1 MVGEPFSPTPFN
13 LNGILGGYAS
23 IQEHHL
29 LHFQLQHNPTTNNI
43 STIIMEFLGEQD
55 MTMNNS
61 NNNHNHNPIPQQHDH
76 KQDDFKFDN
85 LVLEEDFTFYP
96 DPQKTQPPLLLPQ
109 KHVAPSPRPP
119 PSLASSWELL
129 SNYGSRFQRLRRSSA
144 GAEAKTTTAGIGPK
158 KLSTEEIV
166 RLAGARYVQ
175 YSSQWQENWCMPMF
189 PYAQIGNF
197 LMLSE
202 EENKDIDLAQLLLAS
217 ADKIGSQQFERA
229 NSLLLQCQWSSS
241 NAGNTVQRFVFHFSS
256 ALRERLNREIGG
268 IALQRNSQME
278 LIEALLMDHNSAI
291 TCHQK
296 LPFNQVIQFV
306 GVQAIVD
313 HVASKTKIHLIDLAL
328 GYGLM
333 ATVLIQALA
342 ERNEKPVELLK
353 ITAVGYGSKSVL
365 DEAGRRLVSF
375 AKSLNLRIL
384 FKTVFVEDIRELRE
398 DDFEIESDEGVAVYS
413 PKILRTLVSSPDSL
427 DNLMRVIRKIKPAI
441 MLVNEIEAN
450 HNSPLF
456 VNRFIESLFYLSAY
470 FDYLGTCLGRDN
482 ESRMRM
488 EAIVSEG
495 IRNNVS
501 LDDKEREIRNVK
513 IDVWRRFFARFRMV
527 ETEFSESS
535 LYQDETAIT
544 GCRMKLPERGAE
556 ESCRARIEFG
566 ETAEGV
572 SADGTATR
580 RLTKLLEMWRRN
592 SHGKTGETFRTKTQK
607 YHNE

>member
-1 MVGEPFSPTPFN
+1 MESWAVMLHYKNTIFFTFKCNTTPPPT
-13 LNGILGGYAS
+13 
-23 IQEHHL
+23 
-29 LHFQLQHNPTTNNI
+29 
-43 STIIMEFLGEQD
+43 IMEFLGEED
-55 MTMNNS
+55 MTMNN
-61 NNNHNHNPIPQQHDH
+61 NNPIPHDEHQHHHDH

-85 LVLEEDFTFYP
+85 SLLEDFTFYP

-109 KHVAPSPRPP
+109 RHVAPSSPRPP

-129 SNYGSRFQRLRRSSA
+129 SNYGSRFQRLRRSGA
-144 GAEAKTTTAGIGPK
+144 GAEAKTTTGIGPK
-158 KLSTEEIV
+158 KLSTEEII

-175 YSSQWQENWCMPMF
+175 YSSQNWCMPMF

-197 LMLSE
+197 MVLSE

-217 ADKIGSQQFERA
+217 ADKVGCQQFERA
-229 NSLLLQCQWSSS
+229 NSLLLQCQWNSSR
-241 NAGNTVQRFVFHFSS
+241 AGNTVHRLVFHFSS

-268 IALQRNSQME
+268 IALQRNSQRE
-278 LIEALLMDHNSAI
+278 LIEALQMDHNSAI

-342 ERNEKPVELLK
+342 ERSEKPVELLK
-353 ITAVGYGSKSVL
+353 ITAIGYGSKRVL

-375 AKSLNLRIL
+375 GNSLNLRIL

-398 DDFEIESDEGVAVYS
+398 DHFEIENDEAVALYS
-413 PKILRTLVSSPDSL
+413 PNILRTLVSSPDSL
-427 DNLMRVIRKIKPAI
+427 DNLMRVMRKTKPAI

-456 VNRFIESLFYLSAY
+456 VNRFIESLFYFSAY
-470 FDYLGTCLGRDN
+470 FDYLGTCLGQDN

-535 LYQDETAIT
+535 LYQ
-544 GCRMKLPERGAE
+544 
-556 ESCRARIEFG
+556 
-566 ETAEGV
+566 
-572 SADGTATR
+572 
-580 RLTKLLEMWRRN
+580 
-592 SHGKTGETFRTKTQK
+592 
-607 YHNE
+607 